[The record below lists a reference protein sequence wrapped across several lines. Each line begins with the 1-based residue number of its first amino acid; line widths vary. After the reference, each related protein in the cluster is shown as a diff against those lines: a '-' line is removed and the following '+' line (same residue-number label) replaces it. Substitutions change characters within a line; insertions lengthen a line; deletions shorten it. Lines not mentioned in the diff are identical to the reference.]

1 MKSRILQVLV
11 LMIFCN
17 ASIAQELISN
27 NGVQNEVRA
36 ALSSFDLPQK
46 IDALTTLV
54 AVDTLPVRG
63 IRYIYKLD
71 AEGGN
76 AAENEQGF
84 RAIKANL
91 IQQLCNN
98 PQLIWYKQ
106 NFVDMEYL
114 YLDRNES
121 EWFRTRINAND
132 CL

>member
-17 ASIAQELISN
+17 ASFAQELISN

-46 IDALTTLV
+46 IDALTTLI

-63 IRYIYKLD
+63 IQYIYKLD

-76 AAENEQGF
+76 VAENEQAF
-84 RAIKANL
+84 RAMKANL

-121 EWFRTRINAND
+121 EWFRTRINSND
-132 CL
+132 C

>member
-1 MKSRILQVLV
+1 MKSRILQLLF
-11 LMIFCN
+11 LMIFYK
-17 ASIAQELISN
+17 ASFAQELISN
-27 NGVQNEVRA
+27 DNVQNEIRA

-54 AVDTLPVRG
+54 AVDALPVRG
-63 IRYIYKLD
+63 IQYIYKLD

-76 AAENEQGF
+76 PAENEQGF

-106 NFVDMEYL
+106 NIVDMEYV

-121 EWFRTRINAND
+121 EWFRTRINSND
-132 CL
+132 C